1 MHGKCPAGPA
11 TSQVPC
17 PGWSPCSPWTL
28 TEHSQ
33 VPDVDPV
40 LGRQLCETD
49 KFLGLLC
56 ASEEADMGQ
65 LANRTMGIRV
75 LILKQ
80 IK

>member
-1 MHGKCPAGPA
+1 M
-11 TSQVPC
+11 
-17 PGWSPCSPWTL
+17 
-28 TEHSQ
+28 
-33 VPDVDPV
+33 PDVDPV

-49 KFLGLLC
+49 KFLGPLC

-65 LANRTMGIRV
+65 LANRTMGMRV